1 MPRAL
6 VIVLDSVGCGAAPD
20 AEKYGDS
27 GADTLGHILHQV
39 PDLRIPTL
47 KCLGWSQL
55 LGLEANE
62 SNDTSFA
69 RLRPQ
74 SVGKDTTSGH
84 WELMGAILSK
94 PFATFERFPD
104 ELVSAI
110 EREGDVQFIGN
121 VVASGTQILEMLGEQ
136 SVATGRPILYT
147 SADSVL
153 QIAAHETHFG
163 LERLLS
169 VCEAARRICDEWS
182 IGRVIARP
190 FIGENNTFTRTS
202 NRRDYSIL
210 PPPTVLDALKEAGV
224 PVTSIGKINDIFA
237 GQGISHSLPTKS
249 NAAGMETIASQ
260 WQSGKDGLFF
270 ANLVDFDTLY
280 GHRRDVK
287 GYAGAL
293 EEFDAWLSGFVPE
306 IAEDDLVLI
315 TADHGN
321 DPTFPGTDHT
331 REEVPLLMWRGNISE
346 NLGVRTTFADVAAT
360 LGDFFKVEWKTGTSL
375 FSHQ

>member
-1 MPRAL
+1 MSRAL

-20 AEKYGDS
+20 AEKYGDT
-27 GADTLGHILHQV
+27 GANTLGHILQSV
-39 PDLRIPTL
+39 PDLKIPTL
-47 KCLGWSQL
+47 RRLGWSQIF
-55 LGLEANE
+55 GEDEPNE
-62 SNDTSFA
+62 VSCA

-84 WELMGAILSK
+84 WELMGAILDK

-104 ELVSAI
+104 ELVQAI
-110 EREGDVQFIGN
+110 EQEAGVHFVGN
-121 VVASGTQILEMLGEQ
+121 IVASGTQILEMLGEQ
-136 SVATGRPILYT
+136 SIATGRPILYT

-163 LERLLS
+163 LEKLLF
-169 VCEAARRICDEWS
+169 VCEVARRIADDWS

-190 FIGENNTFTRTS
+190 FIGEESNFSRTA

-210 PPPTVLDALKEAGV
+210 PPRTVLDALTEAGI
-224 PVTSIGKINDIFA
+224 TTTAIGKINDIFA
-237 GQGISHSLPTKS
+237 GSGLSHSLPTKS
-249 NAAGMETIASQ
+249 NAAGMKTITSQ
-260 WQSGKDGLFF
+260 WQMGEDGLYF

-287 GYAGAL
+287 GYAQAL
-293 EEFDAWLSGFVPE
+293 EEFDGWLADFASE
-306 IAEDDLVLI
+306 IEADDLVLI

-331 REEVPLLMWRGNISE
+331 REEVPLLMWRQNQRDKF
-346 NLGVRTTFADVAAT
+346 GVRTTFADVAAT
-360 LGDFFKVEWKTGTSL
+360 LGTFFNVDWKTGTAL
-375 FSHQ
+375 